1 MKHIFSEPAGMNL
14 QLFAEAG
21 TGATGMSGAT
31 GAAGTV
37 GISDSDNSTG
47 ATGTAG
53 TDNPTGTLEAEKR
66 FTQAEVDALIE
77 QRLARWKRDES
88 KRIEEARTEAEKLAR
103 MSESERTEAERQR
116 AEQALRDR
124 ESEIAR
130 KEAEI
135 ARRELRAQAI
145 ETLAGKGLDK
155 RLADML
161 DYSDADAC
169 RASIDQVEKT
179 FRAAVQAGVEQRLKS
194 SAAQLPKGNGAQEE
208 KPLDVQIAE
217 RRGAALAEANRRAEE
232 IIKHYTI

>member
-1 MKHIFSEPAGMNL
+1 MKHLFSEPAGMNL
-14 QLFAEAG
+14 QLFAEAETSADG
-21 TGATGMSGAT
+21 MTGATGTTGAAGMSGADNAT
-31 GAAGTV
+31 GAAGTEE
-37 GISDSDNSTG
+37 S
-47 ATGTAG
+47 A
-53 TDNPTGTLEAEKR
+53 GTLEAEKR

-194 SAAQLPKGNGAQEE
+194 SAAQLPKGDSAQAE